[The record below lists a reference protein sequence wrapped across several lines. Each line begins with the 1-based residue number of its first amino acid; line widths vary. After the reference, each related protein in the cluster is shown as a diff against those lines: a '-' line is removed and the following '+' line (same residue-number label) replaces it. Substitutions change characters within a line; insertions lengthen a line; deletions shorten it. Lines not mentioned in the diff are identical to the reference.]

1 MNKEEIMGW
10 ILQIIDEQQ
19 GSITAD
25 EIYQRLIGSVDPGRT
40 QETIRKYIR
49 ELVSEES
56 WLIGS
61 SSRGYFRIRNRDQLR
76 EAINSLDNR
85 IGNIR
90 GRRESLRQAWNQ
102 QNPENPI

>member
-56 WLIGS
+56 
-61 SSRGYFRIRNRDQLR
+61 
-76 EAINSLDNR
+76 
-85 IGNIR
+85 
-90 GRRESLRQAWNQ
+90 
-102 QNPENPI
+102 